1 MHSNKTTIVV
11 SGSIAFDHIMNF
23 KGKFADYIMP
33 DQIHKLNV
41 SFLMDTVKKEFGGTG
56 GNQAYS
62 LALLGER
69 PYLLTTA
76 GNDFASYNTYLQ
88 KVGVNTD
95 LVEIQRSMPCAVGF
109 AMTDLNDNQIWG
121 FGSAA
126 SGEITKYKPDYFLRT
141 FTDKENLFVMLAPQ
155 HQDAMIRWARYCRT
169 NNIRHMF
176 DPAFQIP
183 QISNTLLEQ
192 AIAGAELLFGNDYEL
207 ALISS
212 KLKLSTLFALRRKNT
227 KTKVVVKTLGPK
239 GSIVYDLMRR
249 KKYRIPAVHIAK
261 IVDPTGAGDAYRSGF
276 IIGYLHHRSLPQCG
290 CMGSVAA
297 SYAVE
302 HYGTINHTF
311 TRARYN
317 KRLEDN
323 YTDMVKSN
331 PKTNHEL

>member
-11 SGSIAFDHIMNF
+11 SGSIAFDHIMNL
-23 KGKFADYIMP
+23 KGKFADYILP

-62 LALLGER
+62 LALLGEH
-69 PYLLTTA
+69 PHLLTTA
-76 GNDFASYNTYLQ
+76 GNDFTSYNTYLQ
-88 KVGVNTD
+88 NVGVNTD
-95 LVEIQRSMPCAVGF
+95 QVEIQRAMPCAVGF

-126 SGEITKYKPDYFLRT
+126 SGEITKYKPDHFLHT
-141 FTDKENLFVMLAPQ
+141 FTDKKNLFVILAPQ
-155 HQDAMIRWARYCRT
+155 HQDAMIRWATYCRT
-169 NNIRHMF
+169 NNIRYMF

-183 QISNTLLEQ
+183 QISNTQLER

-212 KLKLSTLFALRRKNT
+212 KLKLATLFDIFRKNA
-227 KTKVVVKTLGPK
+227 KTKVVVKTLGPN
-239 GSIVYDLMRR
+239 GSIVYDLIH
-249 KKYRIPAVHIAK
+249 KKEYRIPAVRIAK
-261 IVDPTGAGDAYRSGF
+261 VVDPTGAGDAYRSGF
-276 IIGYLHHRSLPQCG
+276 ITGYLNHRSLTRCG

-311 TRARYN
+311 THTQFN
-317 KRLEDN
+317 KRLKDN
-323 YTDMVKSN
+323 YADMLELH
-331 PKTNHEL
+331 PKTHYEL